1 MDNEIT
7 FNKYLYLILENDVSI
22 ESFTTKEFGLKN
34 QLMSDKDKD
43 LDMESIDKE
52 SSQDPVRSPALK

>member
-52 SSQDPVRSPALK
+52 SSQDPVRSRH

>member
-7 FNKYLYLILENDVSI
+7 FNKYLYLILENNVSI

-43 LDMESIDKE
+43 LDMESINKE
-52 SSQDPVRSPALK
+52 SSQDPVRSRH